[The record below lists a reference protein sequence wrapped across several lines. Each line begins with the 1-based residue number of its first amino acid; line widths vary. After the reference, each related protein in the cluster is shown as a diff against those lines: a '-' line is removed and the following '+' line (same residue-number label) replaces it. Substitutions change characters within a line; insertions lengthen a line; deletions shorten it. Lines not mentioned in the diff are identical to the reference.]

1 MTMRILTAAAMCT
14 WAMACGGGPVADAG
28 TMIGPCG
35 VVNEV
40 EPNQTRDTAA
50 AYAFG
55 TPINGCLDVKASPA
69 DEDWYEFTAP
79 NDMTGGFVQM
89 QLTHVGNGTIQG
101 SIYAVSDNG
110 EIRNEYSSGDGA
122 NLSLFFSAKA
132 GAKYRVAIENIFAAD
147 SPYKYTM
154 QTTYTKV
161 VDMYEPNDTRADA
174 KAITLG
180 TSVNGTLFA
189 GFSSGS
195 APGDDDY
202 ADWFSVT
209 LAANKAVQVKL
220 ENVPTSL
227 NGHLVLYDNA
237 GAEVASLYSANEGA
251 SVTLDVTAN
260 KISTAG
266 TYYVLAKKIFV
277 TGDAAGKGDV
287 YPPTSPRS
295 TS

>member
-1 MTMRILTAAAMCT
+1 MGAAMCSV
-14 WAMACGGGPVADAG
+14 AMACGGGSTTDAG

-40 EPNQTRDTAA
+40 EPNETRDTAA
-50 AYAFG
+50 AYTFG
-55 TPINGCLDVKASPA
+55 TSINGCLDVKANPA
-69 DEDWYEFTAP
+69 DEDWYEMTAP
-79 NDMTGGFVQM
+79 SDMTGGFVQVK
-89 QLTHVGNGTIQG
+89 LTNVGNGTIQG
-101 SIYAVSDNG
+101 TVYAVADNG

-147 SPYKYTM
+147 APYKYTM

-161 VDMYEPNDTRADA
+161 NDAYEPNDTRAEA
-174 KAITLG
+174 KAMTLG
-180 TSVNGTLFA
+180 TPVNGTLFA
-189 GFSSGS
+189 GYSNGS

-227 NGHLVLYDNA
+227 NGHLVLYDNGGTEIA
-237 GAEVASLYSANEGA
+237 GLYSANEGA
-251 SVTLDVTAN
+251 SVTLDVTAD
-260 KISTAG
+260 KIPTAG

-277 TGDAAGKGDV
+277 TGDAAGKGDTL
-287 YPPTSPRS
+287 PTHF
-295 TS
+295 TSQYKLTVTQP